1 MQRQAYRSS
10 CEFFGGGVRFRTNP
24 RASLTSQNTKVT
36 RVVTTV
42 TRLDTPKPHRYHL
55 RFRFQH
61 GTSPR
66 VMFESLSDKLKR
78 TLKNLRGEGVLTK
91 EHVDAAL
98 REIRLALLE
107 ADVNYKVAKDFIAS
121 VQQKAEGQQ
130 VWQEL
135 KPSEQVVK
143 IVFDELVELLGGQ
156 SSRLVFTKQLPN
168 TVMVV
173 GLQGSGKTTSTGKI
187 ARWLAKNQE
196 RKPLLLSVD
205 VYRPAAREQLRVIA
219 KATGQQIFEYPESND
234 PLTLVREAQKHA
246 QQTGFDTLLIDTAGR
261 LHIDDEL
268 MEELVNIKN
277 ETHPV
282 KILFVADAMTGQDA
296 VRSAEESHRRIGI
309 TGVILTKM
317 DGDARGGAALSIKQ
331 VTGQP
336 VKFVGVGERY
346 DALEPFYPDRVAQR
360 ILGMGDVLSL
370 IEEVQAKVDQEEA
383 EEQLKKLQKNEF
395 TLDDFRSQLRQ
406 VKKLGSFSK
415 IMKLL
420 PDQLLGGMGMPQLND
435 EQSAMM
441 EKELKRTEAIID
453 SMTWAERNDHR
464 ILNANRRRR
473 IARGS
478 GTNVTAVN
486 QLIKQYVEMRQMM
499 RQLSSSGLFGGGGLK
514 SKMLRKMTGMP
525 DMAGF
530 SGDDGELP
538 QLPTGPMGASPSRRS
553 KKKQHKRKRKKRK

>member
-1 MQRQAYRSS
+1 
-10 CEFFGGGVRFRTNP
+10 
-24 RASLTSQNTKVT
+24 
-36 RVVTTV
+36 
-42 TRLDTPKPHRYHL
+42 
-55 RFRFQH
+55 
-61 GTSPR
+61 
-66 VMFESLSDKLKR
+66 MFESLSDKLKR
-78 TLKNLRGEGVLTK
+78 ALKNLRGEGVLTK

-156 SSRLVFTKQLPN
+156 SSRLVFTKQIPN

-187 ARWLAKNQE
+187 ARWLAANQD

-205 VYRPAAREQLRVIA
+205 VYRPAAREQLKVIA
-219 KATGQQIFEYPESND
+219 KATGQQIFEYPQSND

-261 LHIDDEL
+261 LHIDDAL

-282 KILFVADAMTGQDA
+282 EILFVA
-296 VRSAEESHRRIGI
+296 
-309 TGVILTKM
+309 
-317 DGDARGGAALSIKQ
+317 
-331 VTGQP
+331 
-336 VKFVGVGERY
+336 

-370 IEEVQAKVDQEEA
+370 IEEVQAKVDQQEA
-383 EEQLKKLQKNEF
+383 EEQLKKIQKNEF

-406 VKKLGSFSK
+406 VKRLGSFSK

-420 PDQLLGGMGMPQLND
+420 PDQLLGGIGMPDLNE
-435 EQSAMM
+435 EQTAQM

-453 SMTWAERNDHR
+453 SMTREERADHR

-478 GTNVTAVN
+478 GTQVAEVN
-486 QLIKQYVEMRQMM
+486 ALIKQYTEMRQMM
-499 RQLSSSGLFGGGGLK
+499 RQLSSSGMFGGSGMKGKMMRRMAGLGGMPGLGGGG
-514 SKMLRKMTGMP
+514 
-525 DMAGF
+525 
-530 SGDDGELP
+530 
-538 QLPTGPMGASPSRRS
+538 
-553 KKKQHKRKRKKRK
+553 

>member
-1 MQRQAYRSS
+1 
-10 CEFFGGGVRFRTNP
+10 
-24 RASLTSQNTKVT
+24 
-36 RVVTTV
+36 
-42 TRLDTPKPHRYHL
+42 
-55 RFRFQH
+55 
-61 GTSPR
+61 
-66 VMFESLSDKLKR
+66 MFESLSDKLKR

-91 EHVDAAL
+91 EHVEAAL

-121 VQQKAEGQQ
+121 VKEKAEGQQ

-143 IVFDELVELLGGQ
+143 IVYDELVDLLGGQ
-156 SSRLVFTKQLPN
+156 SSRLVFTKQVPN

-187 ARWLAKNQE
+187 ARWLAANQD
-196 RKPLLLSVD
+196 RKPLLVSVD
-205 VYRPAAREQLRVIA
+205 VYRPAAREQLKVIA
-219 KATGQQIFEYPESND
+219 RATGQQIFEQPESSD
-234 PLTLVREAQKHA
+234 PLTLVREAHKHA

-268 MEELVNIKN
+268 MEELVKIKN

-282 KILFVADAMTGQDA
+282 EILFVADAMTGQDA
-296 VRSAEESHRRIGI
+296 VRSAEEFHQRVGI

-370 IEEVQAKVDQEEA
+370 IEEVQSKVDQSEA

-420 PDQLLGGMGMPQLND
+420 PDQLLGGMGMPQLNE

-441 EKELKRTEAIID
+441 EQELKRTEAIID
-453 SMTWAERNDHR
+453 SMTMEERNDHR
-464 ILNANRRRR
+464 LLNANRRRR

-478 GTNVTAVN
+478 GTTVASVN

-499 RQLSSSGLFGGGGLK
+499 RQLSSSGLFGGGGFK
-514 SKMLRKMTGMP
+514 NKMMRKMAGIP

-530 SGDDGELP
+530 AGNGEDLP
-538 QLPTGPMGASPSRRS
+538 ALPAGPSR
-553 KKKQHKRKRKKRK
+553 KKLKKKRKKKRR

>member
-1 MQRQAYRSS
+1 
-10 CEFFGGGVRFRTNP
+10 
-24 RASLTSQNTKVT
+24 
-36 RVVTTV
+36 
-42 TRLDTPKPHRYHL
+42 
-55 RFRFQH
+55 
-61 GTSPR
+61 
-66 VMFESLSDKLKR
+66 MFESLSDKLKR

-121 VQQKAEGQQ
+121 VKEKAEGQQ
-130 VWQEL
+130 VWLEL

-156 SSRLVFTKQLPN
+156 SSRLVFTKTSPN
-168 TVMVV
+168 VVMIV
-173 GLQGSGKTTSTGKI
+173 GLQGAGKTTTTGKI
-187 ARWLAKNQE
+187 SRWLATNQD

-219 KATGQQIFEYPESND
+219 KATGQQIFEQPETND
-234 PLTLVREAQKHA
+234 PLTLVREAYKHA

-261 LHIDDEL
+261 LHIDDAL
-268 MEELVNIKN
+268 MDELVRIKS

-282 KILFVADAMTGQDA
+282 EILFVADAMTGQDA
-296 VRSAEESHRRIGI
+296 VRSAGEVHARIGI
-309 TGVILTKM
+309 TGVVLTKM

-331 VTGQP
+331 VIGQP
-336 VKFVGVGERY
+336 VKFVGVGEKY

-370 IEEVQAKVDQEEA
+370 IEQVQDKVDQDEA
-383 EEQLKKLQKNEF
+383 ESQLKKLQRNQF
-395 TLDDFRSQLRQ
+395 TLDDFRSQLGQ

-415 IMKLL
+415 ILKLL
-420 PDQLLGGMGMPQLND
+420 PDQLLGGVGMPDLTD
-435 EQSAMM
+435 AQSELI

-453 SMTWAERNDHR
+453 SMTREERLNHL

-478 GTNVTAVN
+478 GT
-486 QLIKQYVEMRQMM
+486 
-499 RQLSSSGLFGGGGLK
+499 
-514 SKMLRKMTGMP
+514 TGAP
-525 DMAGF
+525 
-530 SGDDGELP
+530 
-538 QLPTGPMGASPSRRS
+538 
-553 KKKQHKRKRKKRK
+553 